1 MFMPKQVVTIIK
13 EGRRETGVKER
24 LKESE
29 DEERRR
35 IQSEKRKRKER
46 ENKAAIKKLK
56 KEGKVQPIAGF
67 LFTKEEEE
75 DPWMTAKLKKMKPA
89 NRKSN
94 KLQRG
99 STSRSV
105 LDDSDDD
112 DDDDCIE
119 SLLSFK
125 PFKSSR

>member
-1 MFMPKQVVTIIK
+1 MPKQVVTIIK
-13 EGRRETGVKER
+13 EGRRGTGVKKR

-89 NRKSN
+89 NRKSD

-105 LDDSDDD
+105 LDDSDDY

-119 SLLSFK
+119 SLLNFK
-125 PFKSSR
+125 PFKFSR

>member
-1 MFMPKQVVTIIK
+1 MPKQVVTIIK
-13 EGRRETGVKER
+13 EGRRGTGVKER

-67 LFTKEEEE
+67 LFTKEEKE
-75 DPWMTAKLKKMKPA
+75 DPWMTAKLKKMKLA
-89 NRKSN
+89 NRKPN

-105 LDDSDDD
+105 LNDSDDD

-125 PFKSSR
+125 PFKFSR

>member
-1 MFMPKQVVTIIK
+1 MPKQVVTIIK
-13 EGRRETGVKER
+13 EGRRGTGVKER

-35 IQSEKRKRKER
+35 IQSKKRKRKER

-56 KEGKVQPIAGF
+56 KEGKVQPIPGF
-67 LFTKEEEE
+67 LYTKEEEE
-75 DPWMTAKLKKMKPA
+75 DPWMTAKLKKMKPT

>member
-1 MFMPKQVVTIIK
+1 MPKQVVTIIK
-13 EGRRETGVKER
+13 EGRRGTGVKER

-35 IQSEKRKRKER
+35 IQSEKRKRKKR
-46 ENKAAIKKLK
+46 KNKAAIKKLK

-67 LFTKEEEE
+67 LFTKKEEE

-89 NRKSN
+89 NRKPN

-112 DDDDCIE
+112 DDCIE

>member
-1 MFMPKQVVTIIK
+1 MPRQVATIIK
-13 EGRRETGVKER
+13 EGRRGTGLKEP

-29 DEERRR
+29 DEERLRK
-35 IQSEKRKRKER
+35 QSEKKRWLERK
-46 ENKAAIKKLK
+46 NQTAIKKLK

-75 DPWMTAKLKKMKPA
+75 DPWMTAKLKKTKPINRLA
-89 NRKSN
+89 NQLKT
-94 KLQRG
+94 G
-99 STSRSV
+99 STSKSV

-112 DDDDCIE
+112 DDCID

>member
-1 MFMPKQVVTIIK
+1 MPRQVATIIK
-13 EGRRETGVKER
+13 EGRRGTGLKEP

-29 DEERRR
+29 DEERLRK
-35 IQSEKRKRKER
+35 QSEKKRWLERK
-46 ENKAAIKKLK
+46 NQTAIKKLK
-56 KEGKVQPIAGF
+56 KEGKVQSIAGF

-75 DPWMTAKLKKMKPA
+75 DPWMTAKLKKTKPINRLA
-89 NRKSN
+89 NQLKTD
-94 KLQRG
+94 
-99 STSRSV
+99 STSKSV

-112 DDDDCIE
+112 DDCID

>member
-1 MFMPKQVVTIIK
+1 MPKQVVTIIK
-13 EGRRETGVKER
+13 EGRRGTGVKER

-75 DPWMTAKLKKMKPA
+75 NPWMTAKLKKMKPA

-112 DDDDCIE
+112 DCIGLCV
-119 SLLSFK
+119 SAVG
-125 PFKSSR
+125 PWQGAYG

>member
-1 MFMPKQVVTIIK
+1 MPRQVATIIK
-13 EGRRETGVKER
+13 EGRRGTGLKEP

-29 DEERRR
+29 DEERLRK
-35 IQSEKRKRKER
+35 QSEKKRWLERK
-46 ENKAAIKKLK
+46 NQTAIKKLK

-75 DPWMTAKLKKMKPA
+75 DPWMTAKLKKTKPV
-89 NRKSN
+89 NRLSKE
-94 KLQRG
+94 LQPG
-99 STSRSV
+99 STRKSV

-112 DDDDCIE
+112 DDCID